1 MPVKNIK
8 ELKTELR
15 AKHKKLRLT
24 CPMQTKT
31 KLDNML
37 SERFLSSEQ
46 YENCHTL
53 FAFVSVDME
62 VDTFVILQKAL
73 DDEKKLAVPKCR
85 NKSGQMDFYY
95 ISSLDQL
102 EKGAFSIMEPSE
114 EKCEKVLD
122 LSDGLCLVP
131 GLCFDLQGYRI
142 GFGKGYYDRFLQNFG
157 GVTVG
162 LCYSRCVE
170 RELPKGAFDKPV
182 DILITEKYTNYT
194 HNVFGEGM
202 M

>member
-8 ELKTELR
+8 EQKASLR

-24 CPMQTKT
+24 CPEQTKT
-31 KLDNML
+31 KLDDML
-37 SERFLSSEQ
+37 TERFLSLEQ
-46 YENCHTL
+46 YKNCKTL
-53 FAFVSVDME
+53 FAFVSGDIE
-62 VDTFVILQKAL
+62 VNTFAILQKAL
-73 DDEKKLAVPKCR
+73 DDGKMLAVPKCTD
-85 NKSGQMDFYY
+85 KLGQMDFYY
-95 ISSLDQL
+95 ISTLDQL
-102 EKGAFSIMEPSE
+102 EKGAFSILEPSE
-114 EKCEKVLD
+114 QKCEKVLD
-122 LSDGLCLVP
+122 LSDGVCLVP

-162 LCYSRCVE
+162 LCYSRGVE
-170 RELPKGAFDKPV
+170 SKLPKGEFDKPV